1 MSHISNVQ
9 QPHVTSPGF
18 HIWPHKYKAFLSLQ
32 TVPLAST
39 APLRDNQDEYYH
51 ALSVY
56 LGHHEKF
63 KLPWHLSSPR
73 VSSHL
78 TNLSPGGEGDAFLI
92 WLNRLLLHSLWNSL
106 QGSIKS
112 LQLSTSSESSLRL
125 LALTERWLPS
135 EDTASPWAFSSTGLF
150 LLPNSTV
157 LLTWTVG

>member
-1 MSHISNVQ
+1 MSNSHMWLV
-9 QPHVTSPGF
+9 
-18 HIWPHKYKAFLSLQ
+18 
-32 TVPLAST
+32 LASIFDPT
-39 APLRDNQDEYYH
+39 NIEHFCHYRQFLWL
-51 ALSVY
+51 ALLLEEITRTNTIMPCLFILDTTRNSSFP
-56 LGHHEKF
+56 GISHHLESH
-63 KLPWHLSSPR
+63 P
-73 VSSHL
+73 HL

-92 WLNRLLLHSLWNSL
+92 WLNRLLLHSLWNSR